1 MWPCNHRSD
10 SWATT
15 SVRDAE
21 GLVEVEVAYISAK
34 LTKLCVSNHGVGVC
48 SVDVDLTTGCVNEVT
63 DLHHG
68 LLIDAVG
75 GGVGNHESCQGV
87 CKLCNLLL

>member
-1 MWPCNHRSD
+1 M
-10 SWATT
+10 
-15 SVRDAE
+15 RDAE
-21 GLVEVEVAYISAK
+21 GLVKVEVTYIPAK
-34 LTKLCVSNHGVGVC
+34 LTKLCVANHRVGVC

-75 GGVGNHESCQGV
+75 GGVGDH
-87 CKLCNLLL
+87 